1 MPKTLIAAA
10 GIVTMTAPAM
20 GQGYYRYYDS
30 TMGGPIDDN
39 NALLNPNPFGLYP
52 QSQYVPQPPQLS
64 APQPTCGLGG
74 ACGPVGGGY
83 GGGYGCIPGV
93 RC

>member
-1 MPKTLIAAA
+1 MRKTLIAAA

-39 NALLNPNPFGLYP
+39 NALSNPNPFGLYA

-64 APQPTCGLGG
+64 APQPTCGLGERRRQK
-74 ACGPVGGGY
+74 AGGTLASSS
-83 GGGYGCIPGV
+83 V
-93 RC
+93 HRNKS